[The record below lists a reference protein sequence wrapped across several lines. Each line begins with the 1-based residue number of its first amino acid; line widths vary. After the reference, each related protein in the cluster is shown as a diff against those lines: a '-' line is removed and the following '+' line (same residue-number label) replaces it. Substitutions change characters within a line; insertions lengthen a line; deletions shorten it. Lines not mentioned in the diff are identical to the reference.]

1 MSHASAFTRIP
12 FTYSI
17 CPRHP
22 EYDGKSSSGRLLICS
37 MGVSPSLLLCG
48 PTANYG
54 SIIITCTVIANPEA
68 IRAFSYKFYRSSFRS
83 HGAPTIRLNLSV
95 IQDNVPDEWIFNFQF
110 CKREIFYPSHLSIGT
125 EESVL
130 SQTFFQFFKNFI
142 FFVIQCLLR
151 NSSLSRIFS
160 FANSFF

>member
-22 EYDGKSSSGRLLICS
+22 EYDRKSSSGRLLICS
-37 MGVSPSLLLCG
+37 MGVSPSPLLCG

-68 IRAFSYKFYRSSFRS
+68 IRTFSYKFYRSSFRS

-110 CKREIFYPSHLSIGT
+110 LRGNFLYPLT
-125 EESVL
+125 
-130 SQTFFQFFKNFI
+130 
-142 FFVIQCLLR
+142 LLGKK
-151 NSSLSRIFS
+151 SAKL
-160 FANSFF
+160 

>member
-54 SIIITCTVIANPEA
+54 SIIITCTVIANPGA
-68 IRAFSYKFYRSSFRS
+68 IRVFSYKFYRSSFRS

-110 CKREIFYPSHLSIGT
+110 LREDFYVPSLLGKKTVKIQGFRKKI
-125 EESVL
+125 L
-130 SQTFFQFFKNFI
+130 KNFLKTLFI
-142 FFVIQCLLR
+142 RQK
-151 NSSLSRIFS
+151 SQ
-160 FANSFF
+160 

>member
-1 MSHASAFTRIP
+1 MSHESACTRIP

-37 MGVSPSLLLCG
+37 MGVSPSPLLCG

-110 CKREIFYPSHLSIGT
+110 LREDFYIPSLFGQKKAKKQGFSKKIFKD
-125 EESVL
+125 
-130 SQTFFQFFKNFI
+130 FFE
-142 FFVIQCLLR
+142 
-151 NSSLSRIFS
+151 
-160 FANSFF
+160 